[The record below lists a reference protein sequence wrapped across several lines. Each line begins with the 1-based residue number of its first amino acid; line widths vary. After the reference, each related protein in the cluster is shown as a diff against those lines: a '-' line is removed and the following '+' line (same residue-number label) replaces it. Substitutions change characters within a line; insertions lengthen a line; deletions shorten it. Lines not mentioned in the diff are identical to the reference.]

1 MSKID
6 SREFNFNVAMSDN
19 SINNSFN
26 SRRGV
31 HSLNSINKDLANQ
44 NEKIST
50 GKKVNSAEKDSISI
64 SKSAKLRSQIVSMEQ
79 TLASTHSEMKEDRL
93 ANELISLAS
102 ANSTIIDTDMAKEQS
117 ENIRQFILQKTATA
131 SMAKLISNLGNYSN
145 RLDDTL

>member
-117 ENIRQFILQKTATA
+117 ENIRQFILQNTATA
-131 SMAKLISNLGNYSN
+131 SMAQANLEFGKLFKSIG
-145 RLDDTL
+145 

>member
-1 MSKID
+1 
-6 SREFNFNVAMSDN
+6 
-19 SINNSFN
+19 
-26 SRRGV
+26 
-31 HSLNSINKDLANQ
+31 
-44 NEKIST
+44 
-50 GKKVNSAEKDSISI
+50 
-64 SKSAKLRSQIVSMEQ
+64 MEQ

>member
-1 MSKID
+1 
-6 SREFNFNVAMSDN
+6 MSDN

-26 SRRGV
+26 SRKAV
-31 HSLNSINKDLANQ
+31 YSLNSINKDIANQ
-44 NEKIST
+44 NEKLST

-93 ANELISLAS
+93 ANELIALAS
-102 ANSTIIDTDMAKEQS
+102 ANSTIIDTNMAKEQS
-117 ENIRQFILQKTATA
+117 ENIRQCILQKQQQHRWLKPT
-131 SMAKLISNLGNYSN
+131 SRLGNYSN

>member
-1 MSKID
+1 
-6 SREFNFNVAMSDN
+6 MSDN

-50 GKKVNSAEKDSISI
+50 GKKVNSAEKVSISI

-93 ANELISLAS
+93 ANES
-102 ANSTIIDTDMAKEQS
+102 
-117 ENIRQFILQKTATA
+117 
-131 SMAKLISNLGNYSN
+131 
-145 RLDDTL
+145 